1 MSAATLESDATK
13 RKLSQ
18 SDQAHQRLKQM
29 IISGELPP
37 SESLDANRLGDAL
50 GLGRTPVREAL
61 LRLQLE
67 GIVRI
72 MPKRGVEI
80 VRLSASDI
88 REIYQVIS
96 AIETEAVRLLTRTRP
111 SSAVLE
117 PLAEATAQMIAAAEA
132 DKREQWVL
140 ADESFHR
147 AILLINPNQRL
158 CDVGMMHRD
167 LAQRAHFV
175 ALRLLQSDQVLQS
188 ARRHGRLIRLIG
200 AGDEQAAMQA
210 HQRHRDYGANMLV
223 GVLNK
228 FGLSEL

>member
-1 MSAATLESDATK
+1 MSTATLDRSASA

-18 SDQAHQRLKQM
+18 SEQAHQRLKQM

-72 MPKRGVEI
+72 VPKRGVEI
-80 VRLSASDI
+80 VRLSANDI

-96 AIETEAVRLLTRTRP
+96 AVEIEAVRLLTRTQ
-111 SSAVLE
+111 
-117 PLAEATAQMIAAAEA
+117 PLAETLQPLADATAQMVDAAEK

-140 ADESFHR
+140 ADEAFHR
-147 AILLINPNQRL
+147 AILQLNPNRRL
-158 CDVGMMHRD
+158 CDVGMVHRD

-175 ALRLLQSDQVLQS
+175 ALRLLQSEQVLHS
-188 ARRHGRLIRLIG
+188 ARRHGRLIRLIS
-200 AGDEQAAMQA
+200 AGDEEAAMQS
-210 HQRHRDYGANMLV
+210 HQRQRDNGAKMLV